1 MVALYR
7 EETPARNCGPE
18 QLELLPQQKLC
29 VPPADLTG
37 EEVPQMDAAVKMHR
51 LIDGGNILDRL
62 RGGVV
67 QMGIRDQ
74 RDGQI
79 AIAGQHVPNRL
90 FCFLFIAFLYHISN
104 SSALSEHF

>member
-1 MVALYR
+1 
-7 EETPARNCGPE
+7 
-18 QLELLPQQKLC
+18 
-29 VPPADLTG
+29 
-37 EEVPQMDAAVKMHR
+37 MDAAVKMHR

-90 FCFLFIAFLYHISN
+90 FLLPVHSISLSYFKFLSAF
-104 SSALSEHF
+104 